1 MDMTTSENESDPLRI
16 YSFDPLIQP
25 NTRILI
31 LGTIPSVVSLSA
43 DMYYANTNNHFWD
56 FMYRI
61 LDPCFPEEKLI
72 DDSYTKAMRYKLLG
86 DYGIGLWDI
95 IASCKRKGSN
105 DAKITDPEYNNLNK
119 HLPKNVRTIFCNG
132 GEAYKH
138 LKKSEQLETIQTP
151 IYVLGSTSSLNPNNT
166 FRTLSKWKQAIT
178 A

>member
-1 MDMTTSENESDPLRI
+1 MTIPENEYDQPRI
-16 YSFDPLIQP
+16 YSFDPLIQL

-43 DMYYANTNNHFWD
+43 NMYYANTNNHFWD

-61 LDPCFPEEKLI
+61 LDPRFPEEKLV
-72 DDSYTKAMRYKLLG
+72 DNNYTKAMRYKLLK
-86 DYGIGLWDI
+86 DHGIGLWDI
-95 IASCKRKGSN
+95 IANCKRKGSN
-105 DAKITDPEYNNLNK
+105 DAKITDPKYNNLDV
-119 HLPKNVRTIFCNG
+119 HLSKNVQTIFCNG

-138 LKKSEQLETIQTP
+138 LKKSEQLETIQIP

-166 FRTLSKWKQAIT
+166 FRSLRDWKQAIT